1 MNPFRERKNILD
13 AIGRVTRLTFS
24 SDEKASEV
32 MKTCPGCGQKYDS
45 NEWAHADY
53 VCPSCGAYISMTAAE
68 RIRKIADEGTF
79 REFNRGRTGYDPID
93 FPGYEEKI
101 QKMRK
106 DTGLK
111 EAVVT
116 GSCQIGG
123 EKAVLCVM
131 DKRFMMASM
140 GTAVGEK
147 VFLAFEYAVKKKLPI
162 VIFTA
167 SGGARMQEGIM
178 ALMQMAR
185 TSAAAARHDEAGLL
199 YIAVM
204 TDPTTGGVTASFA
217 SLADITLAEK
227 GALIGFAGQR
237 VIEQTIGEELPE
249 GFQRAD
255 FQREKGFVDMVVER
269 QDMKTV
275 LARLL
280 YMHGRGRS
288 Y

>member
-1 MNPFRERKNILD
+1 MNPFKERKNILD
-13 AIGRVTRLTFS
+13 AIGRITRLTFS
-24 SDEKASEV
+24 SDESAAGV
-32 MKTCPGCGQKYDS
+32 MKACPECGTKLTS
-45 NEWAHADY
+45 SEWEEAAW
-53 VCPSCGAYISMTAAE
+53 VCPSCGGYISMTAQE
-68 RIRKIADEGTF
+68 RIRQIADEGSF
-79 REFNRGRTGYDPID
+79 REFNRGRTGYDPLG
-93 FPGYEEKI
+93 FPGYEKKI

-116 GSCQIGG
+116 GSCTIGG
-123 EKAVLCVM
+123 ERAVLAVM

-147 VFLAFEYAVKKKLPI
+147 IFLAFEYAVKKKLPV

-185 TSAAAARHDEAGLL
+185 TSTAAARHDEAGLL
-199 YIAVM
+199 YVAVM

-255 FQREKGFVDMVVER
+255 FQLEKGFCDMVVDR
-269 QDMKTV
+269 QDMRKIIS
-275 LARLL
+275 RIL
-280 YMHGRGRS
+280 YIHGRGRI
-288 Y
+288 

>member
-1 MNPFRERKNILD
+1 
-13 AIGRVTRLTFS
+13 
-24 SDEKASEV
+24 
-32 MKTCPGCGQKYDS
+32 
-45 NEWAHADY
+45 
-53 VCPSCGAYISMTAAE
+53 
-68 RIRKIADEGTF
+68 
-79 REFNRGRTGYDPID
+79 
-93 FPGYEEKI
+93 
-101 QKMRK
+101 
-106 DTGLK
+106 
-111 EAVVT
+111 
-116 GSCQIGG
+116 
-123 EKAVLCVM
+123 
-131 DKRFMMASM
+131 
-140 GTAVGEK
+140 
-147 VFLAFEYAVKKKLPI
+147 
-162 VIFTA
+162 
-167 SGGARMQEGIM
+167 MQEGIM

-275 LARLL
+275 LSRLL

>member
-1 MNPFRERKNILD
+1 MNPFKERKNILD
-13 AIGRVTRLTFS
+13 AVAKITRLTFS
-24 SDEKASEV
+24 SDEKASDV
-32 MKTCPGCGQKYDS
+32 MKTCPGCGEKYDTKQLEEA
-45 NEWAHADY
+45 NY
-53 VCPSCGAYISMTAAE
+53 VCPSCGEYISMTASE
-68 RIRKIADEGTF
+68 RIKQIADEGTF
-79 REFNRGRTGYDPID
+79 REFNRGRTGYDPIG
-93 FPGYEEKI
+93 FPGYEKKI
-101 QKMRK
+101 QKLRK

-111 EAVVT
+111 EAIVT
-116 GSCQIGG
+116 GSCTIGG

-147 VFLAFEYAVKKKLPI
+147 VFLAFEYAVKKKLPV

-178 ALMQMAR
+178 ALMQMER

-217 SLADITLAEK
+217 SLADVTLAEK

-255 FQREKGFVDMVVER
+255 FQLEKGFADMVVER
-269 QDMKTV
+269 QDMKDTIT
-275 LARLL
+275 RLL
-280 YMHGRGRS
+280 YIHGRRRH
-288 Y
+288 

>member
-1 MNPFRERKNILD
+1 MNPFKERKNILD
-13 AIGRVTRLTFS
+13 AIGKITRLTFS
-24 SDEKASEV
+24 TDEKAADV
-32 MKTCPGCGQKYDS
+32 MKTCPGCGEKYGTG
-45 NEWAHADY
+45 ELAAAKY
-53 VCPSCGAYISMTAAE
+53 VCPSCGQYISMTAYE
-68 RIRKIADEGTF
+68 RVSQIADEGSF
-79 REFNRGRTGYDPID
+79 REFNKARTGYDPIG
-93 FPGYEEKI
+93 FPGYEKKI

-116 GSCQIGG
+116 GSCTIGG

-185 TSAAAARHDEAGLL
+185 TSAAVARHDEAGLL

-217 SLADITLAEK
+217 SLADITIAEK

-255 FQREKGFVDMVVER
+255 FQLEKGFVDMVVGRPELK
-269 QDMKTV
+269 DTI
-275 LARLL
+275 ARILFI
-280 YMHGRGRS
+280 HGRRRH
-288 Y
+288 